1 MILKILHDMVSS
13 ILSHQRPAKKARPV
27 KATRDSLSSLSTKQH
42 EHKKSCPAVTCIP
55 SNMQS
60 RYMYHG
66 SHTCTNQD
74 EILKNWIQLNVVTRS
89 NHCHPNYILLQERF
103 FLLHFVGPQQELL
116 SINLAIQA
124 HACYMW
130 DIIICYFSPACPHTQ
145 SWG

>member
-1 MILKILHDMVSS
+1 MIWF
-13 ILSHQRPAKKARPV
+13 PV
-27 KATRDSLSSLSTKQH
+27 YYPTRDLRRRLGLLKPLEIHYLHYQLNNMNT
-42 EHKKSCPAVTCIP
+42 KKSCPAVTCIP